1 MGEGNSESLVTAGG
15 CSTAQIEAR
24 NHPLNFLK
32 PLPLGC
38 RRPCL
43 VQPTLPSLTGP
54 GSQRSAVQGAG
65 FPEAG
70 RWVMAG
76 PLGNPRP
83 LSTQPGTSA
92 TAPQPSPATRTGH
105 HLHSSPGCRPQHI
118 TRHTLRE
125 AGTRREKIPKTDSQD
140 ACSPGPEFLGI
151 EFQTHTCT
159 RFAPKCFH
167 LLLATGKSREGKGPS
182 KIL

>member
-38 RRPCL
+38 RHPCL

-65 FPEAG
+65 VPEAG

-76 PLGNPRP
+76 PLGNPRL

-92 TAPQPSPATRTGH
+92 TAPQPSPATRTGPPTPLFPRLSAPAH
-105 HLHSSPGCRPQHI
+105 HPARCGKQGPEGRKYQ
-118 TRHTLRE
+118 RQTLRMLVL
-125 AGTRREKIPKTDSQD
+125 
-140 ACSPGPEFLGI
+140 GP
-151 EFQTHTCT
+151 
-159 RFAPKCFH
+159 
-167 LLLATGKSREGKGPS
+167 
-182 KIL
+182 